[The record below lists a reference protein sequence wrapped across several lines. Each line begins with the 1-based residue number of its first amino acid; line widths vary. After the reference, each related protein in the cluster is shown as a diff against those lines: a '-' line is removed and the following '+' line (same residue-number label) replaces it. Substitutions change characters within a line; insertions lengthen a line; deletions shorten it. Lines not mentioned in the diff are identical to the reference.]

1 MNAPRTR
8 SRAPVSTTPQQS
20 TASENDGFGSY
31 GMAGL
36 DAAKKEAERM
46 AAQREMK
53 GSFKANRRFF
63 MKRGTPGRK
72 IIILD
77 ETLDHA
83 FFMHEHDIFNRA
95 AKERSYVTC
104 RQHKGVCPICRAA
117 EQGGKDSMFKQAYH
131 AMYLTV
137 LDYTPYVIQTGDRA
151 GETIPQTKSLLVIKN
166 SKIQEIATVLQ
177 TAQRM
182 NGGRLRGVELFMV
195 RGSDEKSPVHGAPT
209 VSADPEFEGRPF
221 SLWQEADLLSNFGG
235 PAVIKDGKTVKPV
248 NDDITAFKYSGEG
261 GLFKMPTAASVASA
275 WGLPPV
281 DGSAAANERQ
291 WNNAPDTGYEP
302 EKHVAR
308 PGESEEDEGFDNSQP
323 QTQQQQTGGSRRR
336 APVNTQAGASPVQQ
350 GNVQGSSG
358 SAGRTRRAAPP
369 QPLEDD
375 DGIPF
380 N

>member
-20 TASENDGFGSY
+20 TASESDGFGTY
-31 GMAGL
+31 GLAGL

-53 GSFKANRRFF
+53 GSYKANRRFF

-77 ETLDHA
+77 ETLDSA
-83 FFMHEHDIFNRA
+83 FFMHEHDIFNKA
-95 AKERSYVTC
+95 ASERSYVTC

-137 LDYTPYVIQTGDRA
+137 LDYTPYVIQKGDRA
-151 GETIPQTKSLLVIKN
+151 GETIDQTKSLLVIKN

-209 VSADPEFEGRPF
+209 VNADPEFEGRPF
-221 SLWQEADLLSNFGG
+221 SIWSEADLVSNFGRA
-235 PAVIKDGKTVKPV
+235 AVIKEGKTVKPL

-275 WGLPPV
+275 WGLSPV
-281 DGSAAANERQ
+281 DGSAQANERQ
-291 WNNAPDTGYEP
+291 WNNAPDTSYDQ
-302 EKHVAR
+302 KT
-308 PGESEEDEGFDNSQP
+308 GESHFDNGEEDEGFDA
-323 QTQQQQTGGSRRR
+323 TGG
-336 APVNTQAGASPVQQ
+336 VNSSQVQQ
-350 GNVQGSSG
+350 PTQ
-358 SAGRTRRAAPP
+358 RRRAAPQGAAQP
-369 QPLEDD
+369 QQGAVEASSGSRGRSRRPVAPQNADD
-375 DGIPF
+375 SDEIPY
-380 N
+380 